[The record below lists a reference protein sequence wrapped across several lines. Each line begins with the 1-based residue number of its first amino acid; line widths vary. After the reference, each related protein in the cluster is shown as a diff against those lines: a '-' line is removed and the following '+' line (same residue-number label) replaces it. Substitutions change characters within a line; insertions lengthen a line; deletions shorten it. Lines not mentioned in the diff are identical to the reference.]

1 MGANAIQD
9 HVNRRAFLGTTAAAG
24 MGTVLA
30 ANGLTMGSESG
41 EKIKI
46 VAVSCSPRKGKTTA
60 QGLKIVLDAAAQAAP
75 DRIETVLIELAGL
88 SLPLEPAFGQ
98 AVPEG
103 VRDDFGLVAEQLG
116 DPALGALIVG
126 SPVHYANMSTLC
138 KTFIDRLGMFRKDF
152 RLSGKVAGA
161 LAVGAARN
169 GGQEWVL
176 RSIQN
181 ALICHEM
188 LLVGD
193 GKPTGHFGATLWN
206 NNNDDISTDEFGVKT
221 AVNLGRHAAEI
232 ALRLAR

>member
-1 MGANAIQD
+1 MPNHA
-9 HVNRRAFLGTTAAAG
+9 NRRLFLASAAGAGLGTLLGTNAVAAAAE
-24 MGTVLA
+24 A
-30 ANGLTMGSESG
+30 A

-60 QGLKIVLDAAAQAAP
+60 QGLQIVLDAAKQVAP
-75 DRIETVLIELAGL
+75 DRITTVLIELAGL

-98 AVPEG
+98 PVPEG
-103 VRDDFGLVAEQLG
+103 VRDDFTMVAEQLA

-161 LAVGAARN
+161 LAVGAARS
-169 GGQEWVL
+169 GGQELVL
-176 RSIQN
+176 RCIHS

-221 AVNLGRHAAEI
+221 AANLGRHAAET
-232 ALRLAR
+232 AMRLMR